1 MMIEEL
7 RKSENIGIV
16 IKDDKDKD
24 IALVNLAFI
33 LLCLKLNKKIHY
45 RFNNNLPLLP
55 VCEPCPQIVLT
66 VQKQIADIFYE
77 KSNEGIKLFLTPKE
91 NNLSKEDFC
100 CELKNKEEKTNLDLI
115 VSIGFKS
122 LKELEKNIENESVSI
137 ENTQIINID
146 NSHLN
151 KIFGNINLIE
161 NGVPLSKIFLKNI
174 EEEFLD
180 ENISS
185 LFSSEGKV
193 ESLLNV
199 FSKIEIEKNV
209 FLAEIDNLKENE
221 IPFILSTLKD
231 CLFIQNFI
239 LIFNKKNCVFYLE
252 NKEILNKVKE
262 TFNAQIKNNGG
273 IFSKEN
279 LSKEDL
285 INILK

>member
-16 IKDDKDKD
+16 IKDDKDKE
-24 IALVNLAFI
+24 ATLVNLALI

-45 RFNNNLPLLP
+45 RLNNDLPLLP
-55 VCEPCPQIVLT
+55 ICEPCPQIVLT

-91 NNLSKEDFC
+91 NNLSKEDFY
-100 CELKNKEEKTNLDLI
+100 CELKNKEEKINLDLI
-115 VSIGFKS
+115 ISIGFKS
-122 LKELEKNIENESVSI
+122 LKELEQNLEKTSVLI
-137 ENTQIINID
+137 DEAKIINLD

-151 KIFGNINLIE
+151 KVFGDINLIE
-161 NGVPLSKIFLKNI
+161 NEVPLSKIFLKNI

-180 ENISS
+180 ENILN
-185 LFSSEGKV
+185 LFSSEIKI
-193 ESLLNV
+193 ESLLTV
-199 FSKIEIEKNV
+199 FSKIEIQKNI
-209 FLAEIDNLKENE
+209 FLAEVNNLKEDE

-239 LIFNKKNCVFYLE
+239 LIFNKNNCVFYLE
-252 NKEILNKVKE
+252 DKEVLNNMKE
-262 TFNAQIKNNGG
+262 TFDAQIKNNGG